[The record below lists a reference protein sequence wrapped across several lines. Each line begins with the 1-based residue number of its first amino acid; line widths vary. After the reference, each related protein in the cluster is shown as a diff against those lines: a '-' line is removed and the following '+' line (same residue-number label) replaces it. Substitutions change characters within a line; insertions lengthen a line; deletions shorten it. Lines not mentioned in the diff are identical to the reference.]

1 MKKSLSVILS
11 IGLFMLLVHSLD
23 AQNVAINTDGSVPD
37 ASAMLD
43 VKSSNKGMLVPR
55 MTTAQRTGIASP
67 APGLLVYDTDTNNFW
82 FYNGVGWTQMTT
94 GGSGS
99 GPWATNGNNIVNTNT
114 GRVGI
119 GTNVPNARLALDSGM
134 VIDQDD
140 KNVGGLS
147 SALVFGSDG
156 QTGISRSTLVGST
169 TRSGLGFHV
178 KGARSMVLDSTG
190 QLGIGTINPLQTLH
204 VAGNSYVS
212 GNLGLGTSAPTNR
225 LHVVGNA
232 LVDGSLNVNA
242 GTTLNG
248 AVNINNNTAIDGSLT
263 VNNNRGVA
271 YNSTSATNLKI
282 YPFTT
287 ATFGAVLPGF
297 GLSAEGAIAFN
308 GGFTGAPRVFVGDI
322 DVTGGTVGELYR
334 VQLILYGC
342 STTSGTTT
350 CRARLLNTS
359 PNPVNYNITWNCV
372 AIGN

>member
-1 MKKSLSVILS
+1 MKKRIGKVLLTCFFSMLAISLV
-11 IGLFMLLVHSLD
+11 
-23 AQNVAINTDGSVPD
+23 AQNVAINTDGSTADP
-37 ASAMLD
+37 SAMLD
-43 VKSSNKGMLVPR
+43 VKSNNKGMLVPR

-82 FYNGVGWTQMTT
+82 FYNGVGWTQISV
-94 GGSGS
+94 GSS
-99 GPWATNGNNIVNTNT
+99 GPWATNGNNISNTNT

-119 GTNVPNARLALDSGM
+119 GVTAPNARMAIDSGL
-134 VIDQDD
+134 VIDQD
-140 KNVGGLS
+140 NANTGTLT
-147 SALVFGSDG
+147 SAVVFGNDNRV
-156 QTGISRSTLVGST
+156 GISRSFSTGST
-169 TRSGLGFHV
+169 SRSGLAFHTNST
-178 KGARSMVLDSTG
+178 RRMLIDSTG
-190 QLGIGTINPLQTLH
+190 QVGIGTINPLQALH
-204 VAGNSYVS
+204 VEGNGYVSNSLGIGNSTPSERLHVS
-212 GNLGLGTSAPTNR
+212 GN
-225 LHVVGNA
+225 A
-232 LVDGSLNVNA
+232 LITG
-242 GTTLNG
+242 TLNP
-248 AVNINNNTAIDGSLT
+248 NNPLTIGNNAAIEGSLT

-308 GGFTGAPRVFVGDI
+308 GGFTGTPRVFVGDI

-342 STTSGTTT
+342 STTTGTTT

-359 PNPVNYNITWNCV
+359 PNPVNYTITWNCV

>member
-1 MKKSLSVILS
+1 MKKV
-11 IGLFMLLVHSLD
+11 FFPLLVSVSFLLQTLIVT
-23 AQNVAINTDGSVPD
+23 AQNVAINTDGSNADP
-37 ASAMLD
+37 SAMLD
-43 VKSSNKGMLVPR
+43 VKSNNKGMLVPR
-55 MTTAQRTGIASP
+55 MTTAQRTGIGSP

-82 FYNGVGWTQMTT
+82 FYNGVGWTQITT
-94 GGSGS
+94 GG
-99 GPWATNGNNIVNTNT
+99 GPWAANGNNIVNTNT

-119 GTNVPNARLALDSGM
+119 GTSAPIARLAVDSGI
-134 VIDQDD
+134 VVDQEGT
-140 KNVGGLS
+140 NTGTLT
-147 SALVFGSDG
+147 SALIFGGDG
-156 QTGISRSTLVGST
+156 QVGISRSYLTGSVA
-169 TRSGLGFHV
+169 RNGIGFHTQGV
-178 KGARSMVLDSTG
+178 RRMILDSVG
-190 QLGIGTINPLQTLH
+190 QLGIGTINPLQPLH
-204 VAGNSYVS
+204 VVGNGYFS
-212 GNLGLGTSAPTNR
+212 GNLGVGTNAPTDR

-232 LVDGSLNVNA
+232 RVAGTLDVIA

-248 AVNINNNTAIDGSLT
+248 AVNINSNAAIDGSLT

-287 ATFGAVLPGF
+287 ANFQAVLPGH
-297 GLSAEGAIAFN
+297 GLSVEGAIAFN
-308 GGFTGAPRVFVGDI
+308 GGFTGTPRVFVGDI